1 VGAALLGFNK
11 GGGPRF
17 LPRQDEIDRMLAPF
31 DLAGRSCF
39 GGLRQRTP
47 LDDPCLEIDGSGDPR
62 SCAPMFF
69 LTVWVQRERFKALQ
83 AVNTMEHAFSFHGAS
98 GECHCRQDLWASN
111 GGFCL
116 CGDEELARCSM
127 TSSSGMQVGATAQ
140 EKSKVL
146 FFRMKIQGLALIGCA
161 WQWPC

>member
-1 VGAALLGFNK
+1 MDRVILGHAH
-11 GGGPRF
+11 PY
-17 LPRQDEIDRMLAPF
+17 
-31 DLAGRSCF
+31 
-39 GGLRQRTP
+39 
-47 LDDPCLEIDGSGDPR
+47 
-62 SCAPMFF
+62 FF
-69 LTVWVQRERFKALQ
+69 LTVWVQRERFEALR

-111 GGFCL
+111 GGFYL

-146 FFRMKIQGLALIGCA
+146 SFRMKIQGLALIGCA